1 MLQRRIISLG
11 RSSMVISLPKNWLE
25 LNELKKGDAVSYA
38 IQRDRSLVVYPG
50 AKKQAV
56 NKEITHQIAQNE
68 DCDLITQKIIGS
80 FLAGYTGITLI
91 SEKIFSI
98 IQMKA
103 IRKIA
108 MTLYMRIMESNSKG
122 VYIQTIADESKA
134 SLDQAIQRMYMISR
148 SMCEDVFISLKDN
161 NLELARAV
169 FSLDE
174 DVDHFSFFIIRLLR
188 NAAQNPALA
197 NEFRI
202 DPLDCMDHQNLI
214 YRLEHASDYSSDIA
228 RHIVMLAGT
237 KQKIPDDVLSLMV
250 TAGNEA
256 CELYIDAVNAF
267 FLKDVPFSVDIMKRQ
282 SRIEKLDTEIASKA
296 FVGKQKNAE
305 LVCAICSIRDNIK
318 RIADCAA
325 IIAEIA
331 VNRAFKSAT

>member
-1 MLQRRIISLG
+1 MSLG

-38 IQRDRSLVVYPG
+38 IQRDRSLVVYPSTS
-50 AKKQAV
+50 KQADS
-56 NKEITHQIAQNE
+56 KEITHQITQNE
-68 DCDLITQKIIGS
+68 DCDIITQKIIGS

-98 IQMKA
+98 KQMKA

-108 MTLYMRIMESNSKG
+108 MTLYMRIMESNPKG
-122 VYIQTIADESKA
+122 VYLQTIADESKA

-148 SMCEDVFISLKDN
+148 SMVEDVFVSLKN
-161 NLELARAV
+161 NDLELSRAV
-169 FSLDE
+169 FSLDS
-174 DVDHFSFFIIRLLR
+174 DVDHFSYFIIRLLR

-197 NEFRI
+197 NEFHI

-214 YRLEHASDYSSDIA
+214 YRVEHVSDYSSDIA

-250 TAGNEA
+250 TAGNLA
-256 CELYIDAVNAF
+256 SELYIDAVNTF
-267 FLKDVPFSVDIMKRQ
+267 FSKDVQFSVDIMKRNAK
-282 SRIEKLDTEIASKA
+282 IEKLDTEIASKA
-296 FVGKQKNAE
+296 FLGKQKNAE
-305 LVCAICSIRDNIK
+305 LVCAICSIRDSIK
-318 RIADCAA
+318 RIADAAA

-331 VNRAFKSAT
+331 VNRAFKPTT

>member
-1 MLQRRIISLG
+1 MKRRIMSLG

-38 IQRDRSLVVYPG
+38 IQRDRTLVVYPSTS
-50 AKKQAV
+50 KQAG
-56 NKEITHQIAQNE
+56 NKEITHQITQSE
-68 DCDLITQKIIGS
+68 DCDIITQKIIGS

-98 IQMKA
+98 KQMKA

-108 MTLYMRIMESNSKG
+108 MTLYMRIMESNPKG
-122 VYIQTIADESKA
+122 VYLQTIADESKA

-148 SMCEDVFISLKDN
+148 SMVEDVFVSLKN
-161 NLELARAV
+161 NDLELARAV
-169 FSLDE
+169 FSLDS
-174 DVDHFSFFIIRLLR
+174 DVDHFSYFIIRLLR

-214 YRLEHASDYSSDIA
+214 YRLEHVSDYSSDIA

-250 TAGNEA
+250 NAGNKSS
-256 CELYIDAVNAF
+256 ELYIDAVNAF
-267 FLKDVPFSVDIMKRQ
+267 FSKDVPFSVDIMKRHTK
-282 SRIEKLDTEIASKA
+282 IEKLDTEIASKA
-296 FVGKQKNAE
+296 FLGKQKNAE
-305 LVCAICSIRDNIK
+305 LVCAICSIRDSIK
-318 RIADCAA
+318 RIADAAA

-331 VNRAFKSAT
+331 VNRAFKPTT

>member
-1 MLQRRIISLG
+1 
-11 RSSMVISLPKNWLE
+11 MVISLPKNWLE
-25 LNELKKGDAVSYA
+25 LNELKKGDAVSCA
-38 IQRDRSLVVYPG
+38 IQRDRSLVVYPSTS
-50 AKKQAV
+50 KQAGS
-56 NKEITHQIAQNE
+56 KEITHQITQNE
-68 DCDLITQKIIGS
+68 DCDIITQKIIGS

-98 IQMKA
+98 KQMKA

-108 MTLYMRIMESNSKG
+108 MTLYMRIMESNPKG
-122 VYIQTIADESKA
+122 VYLQTIADESKA

-148 SMCEDVFISLKDN
+148 SMVEDVFVSLKNN

-169 FSLDE
+169 FSLDS

-214 YRLEHASDYSSDIA
+214 YRLEHVSDYSSDIA

-237 KQKIPDDVLSLMV
+237 KQKIPDDVLSLLV
-250 TAGNEA
+250 TAGNLTS
-256 CELYIDAVNAF
+256 ELYIDAVNAF
-267 FLKDVPFSVDIMKRQ
+267 FSKDVPFSVDIMRRYTK
-282 SRIEKLDTEIASKA
+282 IEKLDTEIASKA
-296 FVGKQKNAE
+296 FLGKQKNAE
-305 LVCAICSIRDNIK
+305 LVCAICSIRDSIK
-318 RIADCAA
+318 RIAACAA
-325 IIAEIA
+325 YIAEIA
-331 VNRAFKSAT
+331 VNRAFKPAN